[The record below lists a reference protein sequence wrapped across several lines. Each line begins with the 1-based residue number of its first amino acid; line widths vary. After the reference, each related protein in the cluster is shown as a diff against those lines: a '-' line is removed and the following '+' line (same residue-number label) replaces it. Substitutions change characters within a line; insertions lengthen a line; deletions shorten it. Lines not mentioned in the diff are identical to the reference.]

1 MKKIIDVSHWQNTIN
16 WEAVKGAG
24 IEGAIIK
31 AGGSDAGVH
40 RLLRDDGGGD

>member
-16 WEAVKGAG
+16 WPKVKASG

-31 AGGSDAGVH
+31 AGVSDAGVH